1 MYSTILSQNQISR
14 VKTRNNVS
22 FATKAFDNRQ
32 TSPIYRIH
40 RKYDTIC

>member
-22 FATKAFDNRQ
+22 ATKAFDNRQ